1 MTYPIHLGEER
12 IIGSQSAWSEY
23 VSMYMYLV
31 LKLLGNKEVNV
42 LDILIHYLLMIDTC
56 ITGVYI
62 IHVPVITCT
71 YM

>member
-1 MTYPIHLGEER
+1 MTYPIHLGQKKDYR
-12 IIGSQSAWSEY
+12 QSAWSEY

-42 LDILIHYLLMIDTC
+42 NIQMHYLLMIDTC

-62 IHVPVITCT
+62 IHVLVITCT